1 LEAFPGNRFPSL
13 IREKT
18 LHPDMDKLLQ
28 DIAPYSDSKIQ
39 EALAFLES
47 NDQFIK
53 GVQIFYPSWTAD
65 LIVEKLRSCK
75 TCSDF
80 QVQFIEGIIKNSIK
94 SSMDSVEIIGLDS
107 FDCSNSL
114 YISNHRDIF
123 LDSALL
129 QNHLWDIGKPFTEIS
144 LGDNLMVNDTMKAVA
159 KLNNMFT
166 VFRGGSRA
174 EFFRNSMNLSKYL
187 RFAMVEKKV
196 SSWIAQGNGRTKD
209 GNDLTSSGL
218 IKMLLLSGSN
228 DMKKSIDELNIV
240 VSTISFEYEPCAFE
254 KANELSIVEKEG
266 SYVKKK
272 FENIN
277 SIVSGI
283 QEYKGNVKL
292 VFEKLNVNNIEFS
305 NIRNKDA
312 VAIAKEIDRIVHSNY
327 QLWKT
332 NYIAYDILYNENR
345 YGKKYSPADRFNFEK
360 YLAKSPNE
368 DIYYRILK
376 MYVNPLHNQSRL
388 V

>member
-1 LEAFPGNRFPSL
+1 M
-13 IREKT
+13 IREKH
-18 LHPDMDKLLQ
+18 LLPDMDKSLQ

-39 EALAFLES
+39 EALEFLES
-47 NDQFIK
+47 NDLFME
-53 GVQIFYPSWTAD
+53 GVQIFYPNWTTD

-80 QVQFIEGIIKNSIK
+80 QVQFIEGIIKNSIQN
-94 SSMDSVEIIGLDS
+94 SMDSVEIIGLDS

-209 GNDLTSSGL
+209 GNDFTSSGL

-240 VSTISFEYEPCAFE
+240 VSTVSFEYEPCAFE

-272 FENIN
+272 FENLN

-283 QEYKGNVKL
+283 KEYKGNVKL

-312 VAIAKEIDRIVHSNY
+312 VAIAREIDRIVHSNY